1 MNTAYLL
8 PPPCGY
14 GFNLA
19 YDSGFKTALR
29 KIANVAND
37 ITTEL
42 GSAPDERHNQNRK
55 PQTDYSTIPA
65 VKRPKPVAILTPKP
79 TQPKAGGQGGQQAVA
94 QPNTNPNRVKPLT
107 QEGIRDELTRKD
119 QQKPYGFFNRLS
131 DIWYMLVDRI
141 KMWWYETKLKNG
153 TLTKDEFSS
162 VQNSAK
168 RLSENRTVRE
178 LGKWWNADKY
188 NDAYFDYLPKFV
200 GTAPN
205 MQELRRL
212 HGLYSN
218 DKSLA
223 NKRNLFRYMHANHR
237 EITPAMQWGY
247 NNGYITK
254 DQWESYSKGLGDF
267 NKANR
272 WIPKIFL

>member
-1 MNTAYLL
+1 MSVAYLL
-8 PPPCGY
+8 PPPSGY

-19 YDSGFKTALR
+19 YNSSLKTALR
-29 KIANVAND
+29 KIANVTNG
-37 ITTEL
+37 TTAET
-42 GSAPDERHNQNRK
+42 GSVPNAQPNQTRQ
-55 PQTDYSTIPA
+55 PQTDYSTMPP
-65 VKRPKPVAILTPKP
+65 VQQPKPVTISTPKP
-79 TQPKAGGQGGQQAVA
+79 AQPPVRGQGGQQPVA
-94 QPNTNPNRVKPLT
+94 PPSTNPNRVKPLT
-107 QEGIRDELTRKD
+107 REGIRDDLVKR
-119 QQKPYGFFNRLS
+119 QKPYGFFNRLS

-153 TLTKDEFSS
+153 TLTQDEFSS

-168 RLSENRTVRE
+168 RLSENRTARE

-188 NDAYFDYLPKFV
+188 NDAYFNYLPKFV
-200 GTAPN
+200 GTAPK

-212 HGLYSN
+212 HGLYSS
-218 DKSLA
+218 DKSWA
-223 NKRNLFRYMHANHR
+223 NRRNLFRYMHANHK

-254 DQWESYSKGLGDF
+254 DQWGSYNKGLKDYRT
-267 NKANR
+267 ANR

>member
-1 MNTAYLL
+1 MSTAYLL

-19 YDSGFKTALR
+19 YNSGFKTALR
-29 KIANVAND
+29 KIANVTNG
-37 ITTEL
+37 TTTAT
-42 GSAPDERHNQNRK
+42 GSSPSAQSNQNRQL
-55 PQTDYSTIPA
+55 QTDYSAMPP
-65 VKRPKPVAILTPKP
+65 VQRPKPVTISTPKP
-79 TQPKAGGQGGQQAVA
+79 TQTPAGGQGRQQSVA

-107 QEGIRDELTRKD
+107 REGIRYDIENR
-119 QQKPYGFFNRLS
+119 QKPYGFFNRLS

-153 TLTKDEFSS
+153 TLTQDEFSS
-162 VQNSAK
+162 AQNSAK
-168 RLSENRTVRE
+168 RLSENRTARG

-200 GTAPN
+200 GAAPK

-212 HGLYSN
+212 HGLYSK
-218 DKSLA
+218 DKSWA
-223 NKRNLFRYMHANHR
+223 NKRNLFRYMDANHK
-237 EITPAMQWGY
+237 EITPAMRWGY

-267 NKANR
+267 NKAN
-272 WIPKIFL
+272 WLIPRIFL